1 MLRLLQ
7 RLWQPR
13 RPLFWLWLA
22 FNLLSAA
29 FGWALRLPGLSEP
42 ALALFTALALA
53 NVAAALAVLW
63 ALLRAPAAGEV
74 PDSTA
79 GRPR

>member
-22 FNLLSAA
+22 FNLLSAG
-29 FGWALRLPGLSEP
+29 FGWALRLPGLTDA

-63 ALLRAPAAGEV
+63 ALLRLPAPGEA
-74 PDSTA
+74 PGGAA